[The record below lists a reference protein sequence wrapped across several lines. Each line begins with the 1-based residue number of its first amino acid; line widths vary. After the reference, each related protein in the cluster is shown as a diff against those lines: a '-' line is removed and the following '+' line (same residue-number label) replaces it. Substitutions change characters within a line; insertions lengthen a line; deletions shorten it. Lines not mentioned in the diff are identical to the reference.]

1 MTPILLALIPALAT
15 VAWLAW
21 VIADMRTI
29 R

>member
-1 MTPILLALIPALAT
+1 MTPTLLALIPALAT

>member
-1 MTPILLALIPALAT
+1 MTPTLLALIPALAT
-15 VAWLAW
+15 VAWLAC